1 MRGLWRQKLLLLVLL
16 PVGAL
21 AAAEQAEIDGAI
33 DGAIAAADSSTTAEP
48 GDAAAAPV
56 AEAAS
61 PVAGPARATAIVPG
75 SELESM
81 TGPLIRMVLS
91 LTAVLAVLGVVAWL
105 AKRFR
110 GGQLQGGLIQIVSGL
125 SLGPKEKVV
134 LLRVG
139 EEEIL
144 VGMSPAG
151 MQQLHVLNKP
161 AAKFSLDLA
170 ETEGKG

>member
-1 MRGLWRQKLLLLVLL
+1 MFFCLLLLA
-16 PVGAL
+16 GWSTAL
-21 AAAEQAEIDGAI
+21 VAADTDGSRQSDFTETAPTEAAA
-33 DGAIAAADSSTTAEP
+33 
-48 GDAAAAPV
+48 AAAAPTEASAAEPD
-56 AEAAS
+56 AEAALIAAPS
-61 PVAGPARATAIVPG
+61 GPATAITPG

-91 LTAVLAVLGVVAWL
+91 LAAVLAMVGVFAWL

-125 SLGPKEKVV
+125 SLGPKERVV

-151 MQQLHVLNKP
+151 MQQLHVLNRP
-161 AAKFSLDLA
+161 VTKFSLNMADA
-170 ETEGKG
+170 DGKD